1 MYKLLVIVIF
11 LYIIFSISHS
21 QLKVEKFVNAKD
33 PKFTLDYNDNGY
45 NLKYTGN
52 KRLNDEDVSK
62 LVVSGLDPNKQKYL
76 QFLGNIN
83 DKFKEYMPKTG
94 TFRGSCDDKV
104 NQSIQKRVLAEVFEK
119 QDSDKGK
126 GSYKRE
132 KSKIDPSKSY
142 DCVGISSNLCE
153 SPNPYFYLSEST
165 HFPPP
170 WTIATYKNVDYP
182 KVTNLKCFN
191 KNLDCCRSSLN

>member
-1 MYKLLVIVIF
+1 MYVLLVIIIL
-11 LYIIFSISHS
+11 LYMFFFRKIT
-21 QLKVEKFVNAKD
+21 VEKFVNANN
-33 PKFTLDYNDNGY
+33 PQFTLDYNDDGY
-45 NLKYTGN
+45 NLKYTG
-52 KRLNDEDVSK
+52 KKTLDDTRVPEYIA
-62 LVVSGLDPNKQKYL
+62 VSGLDPNKQKYL

-104 NQSIQKRVLAEVFEK
+104 NEAVQKRILAEVFEK
-119 QDSDKGK
+119 QDTDKSK
-126 GSYKRE
+126 GLYKRE
-132 KSKIDPSKSY
+132 HSKTNPSKSY
-142 DCVGISSNLCE
+142 DCVGISTNICE
-153 SPNPYFYLSEST
+153 TPNPYFYLSEST

-170 WTIATYKNVDYP
+170 WIIATYKNVEYP

>member
-1 MYKLLVIVIF
+1 MYTLLVIIIL
-11 LYIIFSISHS
+11 LYMFFFKK
-21 QLKVEKFVNAKD
+21 LNVEKFVNAND
-33 PKFTLDYNDNGY
+33 PKFTLDYNDDGY
-45 NLKYTGN
+45 NLKYTG
-52 KRLNDEDVSK
+52 KKTLNDKKVPEYI
-62 LVVSGLDPNKQKYL
+62 VVSGLDPNKQKYL

-104 NQSIQKRVLAEVFEK
+104 NEAIQKRVLSEVFEK
-119 QDSDKGK
+119 QNNDKTK
-126 GSYKRE
+126 GFYKKE
-132 KSKIDPSKSY
+132 HSKTDPSKSY
-142 DCVGISSNLCE
+142 DCVGISTNLCE
-153 SPNPYFYLSEST
+153 APNPYFYLSEST

-170 WTIATYKNVDYP
+170 WTIATYKNVEYP

>member
-1 MYKLLVIVIF
+1 MYILLVIIVLLYMF
-11 LYIIFSISHS
+11 LFTNPIK
-21 QLKVEKFVNAKD
+21 LTEKFVNTND
-33 PKFTLDYNDNGY
+33 PKFTLDYNDDGY
-45 NLKYTGN
+45 DLKYTGK
-52 KRLNDEDVSK
+52 KRLNDEKVSK

-104 NQSIQKRVLAEVFEK
+104 NEAIQKRVLDEVFEK
-119 QDSDKGK
+119 QDADKNK
-126 GSYKRE
+126 GLYKRE
-132 KSKIDPSKSY
+132 KSKTDPSKSY
-142 DCVGISSNLCE
+142 DCVGISTNLCE
-153 SPNPYFYLSEST
+153 APNPYSYLSESS

-170 WTIATYKNVDYP
+170 WTIATYKNIDYP

-191 KNLDCCRSSLN
+191 KNLDCCRSSLS

>member
-1 MYKLLVIVIF
+1 MYVLLVIILLYLF
-11 LYIIFSISHS
+11 LFAQPIK
-21 QLKVEKFVNAKD
+21 LTVEKFVNTND
-33 PKFTLDYNDNGY
+33 PKFTLDYNDDGY
-45 NLKYTGN
+45 DLKYTG
-52 KRLNDEDVSK
+52 KKTLNDEIVSK

-104 NQSIQKRVLAEVFEK
+104 NETIQKRVLAEVFEK

-126 GSYKRE
+126 GLYKRE

-153 SPNPYFYLSEST
+153 TPNPYFYLSEST